1 MEEFLATL
9 RNPYTLALIAV
20 TAVGTL
26 VSVVFYNVAGWIL
39 SKIRS
44 GGGRALR
51 SIPLGLKRPFTW
63 CADGI
68 GEWKR
73 VSAYRH
79 RIITWDDLPPDSQNS
94 VGFQDLSPDSQNSV
108 DFQDLS
114 EPSRRSISFKDLPL
128 DPKSMLL
135 EKFILHKIY
144 GSQHS
149 GELHKIDELNRPV
162 SSRAVQI
169 AVNRGIS
176 HYDMRQDGML
186 IVIDVEFV
194 LHGQEF
200 AIQRDDKIW
209 FSGDWQM
216 AGKVRGETPMELGK
230 YQLTLWIDMLHFEGL
245 NIFDGSK

>member
-51 SIPLGLKRPFTW
+51 SIPLGLKRPFAW

-79 RIITWDDLPPDSQNS
+79 RIITWDDLSPDSQNS
-94 VGFQDLSPDSQNSV
+94 VG
-108 DFQDLS
+108 FQDLS

-128 DPKSMLL
+128 DPKTMLL

-144 GSQHS
+144 DSQHS
-149 GELHKIDELNRPV
+149 GKLHKIDELNRPV

-176 HYDMRQDGML
+176 YYDMRQDGML

-194 LHGQEF
+194 PPGL
-200 AIQRDDKIW
+200 AITLQRDDKIW
-209 FSGDWQM
+209 FSGEDWQM
-216 AGKVRGETPMELGK
+216 AGKVREETPMELGK
-230 YQLTLWIDMLHFEGL
+230 YQLALWIDMLHFEGL
-245 NIFDGSK
+245 NIFDGRK